1 MRPSLVR
8 CLFTVVCTA
17 LCRLTVA
24 APNDNTVVRTLSGA
38 YCVTSLL
45 QAVYWPRPY
54 YPELKFYP
62 LTTRCRCPAQV
73 TCGTVIKLQHIGTNH
88 HLHSHEVAYGS
99 GSGQQS
105 VTATSA
111 GDDAGSYWVVKG
123 PEVHLP

>member
-1 MRPSLVR
+1 MHGLPQASSKRIILLPPHCPRLELHPSITQ
-8 CLFTVVCTA
+8 C
-17 LCRLTVA
+17 
-24 APNDNTVVRTLSGA
+24 
-38 YCVTSLL
+38 
-45 QAVYWPRPY
+45 Q
-54 YPELKFYP
+54 
-62 LTTRCRCPAQV
+62 CPAQV

-123 PEVHLP
+123 PEVPFLELLTALRGPTTDPRNMAR